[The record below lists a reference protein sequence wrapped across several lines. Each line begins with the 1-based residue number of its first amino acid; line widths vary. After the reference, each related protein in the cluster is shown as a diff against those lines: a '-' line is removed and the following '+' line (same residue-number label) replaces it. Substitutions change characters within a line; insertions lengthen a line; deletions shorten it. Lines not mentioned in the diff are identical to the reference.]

1 MLSEFPTFRYNNV
14 NKASKTIVKNS
25 CYSDFFFIL
34 LIEKQSRIPSA
45 EISKIT
51 WKNGTHE
58 SIAKYILCKLF

>member
-1 MLSEFPTFRYNNV
+1 MLSEFRTFRYNNV

-45 EISKIT
+45 KISKIT
-51 WKNGTHE
+51 
-58 SIAKYILCKLF
+58 